1 MESLGFIDFWGHTP
15 AVDFLED
22 DDGKGRSLKLETTN
36 VLLNQTSDIRHILK
50 SLSDH
55 CTSKRNGALNIYIRE
70 KSLENIARCILLLI
84 VLQNTQINSRQR
96 MEMFLDIYANT
107 LINEKDAKF
116 IDSCIPMLRSY
127 AFYQNC
133 YIYN

>member
-50 SLSDH
+50 SLPDH